1 MEYFIPS
8 PKKGSESK
16 AKVISRRAFALTS
29 FKFVFM
35 AMVVSRLFYLQII
48 KRDEFVI
55 KADKNR
61 FRKWKLAPSRGLIL
75 DKNDNIIADNFQVF
89 KIALIPNE
97 IRSMD
102 NFLSSFS
109 KILPIT
115 NNEISYYKKK
125 YKVHNK
131 NLPFVLDKNL
141 NWNEFSR
148 LNYVIHNIQGAQPFM
163 SYERTYMY
171 PNEFAHILGYVGT
184 PNQKDLNQIDAN
196 YLGVPNLKVGKI
208 GLEKNF
214 NKSLLGTPG
223 SAIYEVNAFG
233 KRVKNVEKIDG
244 INGSRIKTSIDKDIQ
259 IYAYQQLKEKSGSV
273 VVMNMY
279 GRVLCC
285 VSSPSY
291 DPNKFTYGISYKD
304 YDVLKKNEKKR

>member
-29 FKFVFM
+29 FKFVFL

-97 IRSMD
+97 IRSI
-102 NFLSSFS
+102 NVFLSSFS

-141 NWNEFSR
+141 NWNDFSR
-148 LNYVIHNIQGAQPFM
+148 I
-163 SYERTYMY
+163 
-171 PNEFAHILGYVGT
+171 
-184 PNQKDLNQIDAN
+184 
-196 YLGVPNLKVGKI
+196 
-208 GLEKNF
+208 
-214 NKSLLGTPG
+214 
-223 SAIYEVNAFG
+223 
-233 KRVKNVEKIDG
+233 
-244 INGSRIKTSIDKDIQ
+244 
-259 IYAYQQLKEKSGSV
+259 
-273 VVMNMY
+273 
-279 GRVLCC
+279 
-285 VSSPSY
+285 
-291 DPNKFTYGISYKD
+291 
-304 YDVLKKNEKKR
+304 